1 MFLLF
6 YNLIGIELFLQ
17 VFLPP
22 LYIYV
27 ALFLLSFSIFLS
39 SPSFLCPPLRWCY
52 RRSGERLVCIREC
65 DASAYTTCWLMV
77 TVMAWLCWLFILS
90 SLSYLCIVS
99 ITTSSVMMQLISFFF
114 VIVISPSR
122 CYIFWPL
129 SCLSLLV
136 WDIYTRVLHEKIV
149 PYCSVVFYSVE
160 KHNKAYS

>member
-65 DASAYTTCWLMV
+65 DACAYTTRSVPRHRRVNCSYDSV
-77 TVMAWLCWLFILS
+77 IPNRYRLCHHTIHHDATDSFHLH
-90 SLSYLCIVS
+90 YVH
-99 ITTSSVMMQLISFFF
+99 ISF
-114 VIVISPSR
+114 SNYRHCSR
-122 CYIFWPL
+122 YIFVSL
-129 SCLSLLV
+129 SCLSLSSHAV
-136 WDIYTRVLHEKIV
+136 YIRVSCMRRLS
-149 PYCSVVFYSVE
+149 CSL
-160 KHNKAYS
+160 KKLNKD